1 MTSMKNTLIVLSITL
16 AVALGVYAQHS
27 HNSKETNKD
36 VTVIGEVIDPVC
48 YLSHG
53 SLGKEHQA
61 CAEYCV
67 KQGIPLG
74 ILEDKTGKIYM
85 SLPADHTNP
94 NAKRKDF
101 IADKVKVTG
110 TVYSKGGLTGI
121 HVKAVERASQ

>member
-1 MTSMKNTLIVLSITL
+1 MKNTLIVLSITF
-16 AVALGVYAQHS
+16 VITLGVYAQHS
-27 HNSKETNKD
+27 HNGKEMSKN

-53 SLGKEHQA
+53 SVGKEHKA

-67 KQGIPLG
+67 KQGIPLA
-74 ILEDKTGKIYM
+74 ILEEKTGKIYM
-85 SLPADHTNP
+85 SLPVDHSHP
-94 NAKRKDF
+94 NAKLRDF

-121 HVKAVERASQ
+121 NVQAIERVGK

>member
-1 MTSMKNTLIVLSITL
+1 MKNRLIVLGITL
-16 AVALGVYAQHS
+16 AVALGAYAQHS
-27 HNSKETNKD
+27 HNDKTISKE

-53 SLGKEHQA
+53 SLGRGHKP

-74 ILEDKTGKIYM
+74 ILEEKTGKIYM
-85 SLPADHTNP
+85 SLPVDHSNP
-94 NAKRKDF
+94 NAKLKDF

-121 HVKAVERASQ
+121 HVKTVGRVSK